1 MTALSKSR
9 PTPRLDGRRYR
20 FPVAASV
27 LIYSGALVVVNASGY
42 AKPGVTGTGLRAIGI
57 ASLDPAEGYVDN
69 SSGAD
74 GDLNVVVYSGIY
86 AFKNS
91 AGVDEI
97 TTAELGQTVYIV
109 DDQTV
114 AKMSAANTRS
124 PAGTVRMI
132 EDGLIYVDIGMP
144 SILDGDL
151 VASNNLSD
159 VANVATARVNLGV
172 SPTTEVDLKAD
183 AHTFG
188 PFRLSLVSADADEIR
203 FQPGFAGTITGV
215 LSSQSAGTVAT
226 GTAIGTLTVGG
237 AAPVGNTITSSIADA
252 AGQKRSMTPSG
263 ANCIFAATDEIRIV
277 ESGTNDGAGTE
288 AWFTIQ
294 YTRT

>member
-42 AKPGVTGTGLRAIGI
+42 AKPGVTGTDLRAVGI

-144 SILDGDL
+144 SILDG
-151 VASNNLSD
+151 
-159 VANVATARVNLGV
+159 
-172 SPTTEVDLKAD
+172 EVDLKAD